1 MPFWRGKKKKIQNEN
16 LYEENT
22 RVFIENFSKLVED
35 ETKETVE
42 NLIKF
47 MANSVQGELLAKCF
61 YNDRNYEEYIK
72 HIKYSLLFDLESKD
86 YQECNIEID
95 ISKIPVISCIWNYEQ
110 VMNKLGFIFDSCIG
124 QSNIDSYLIEPLGL
138 VVVTSG
144 NHSINSAIINNRGN
158 FIVNK
163 KIDISSILEKY
174 EFNGKDYIDRDT
186 KNKIKS
192 YFLKNDSEPFT
203 YTLGLFFEMAR
214 VLKKSKSKK
223 NI

>member
-1 MPFWRGKKKKIQNEN
+1 MQNED

-22 RVFIENFSKLVED
+22 RVFIESFSKLVEE

-42 NLIKF
+42 SFIKF
-47 MANSVQGELLAKCF
+47 MANSLQGELLAKCF
-61 YNDRNYEEYIK
+61 YNDRNYENYIE
-72 HIKYSLLFDLESKD
+72 HIKYSFLFDSKFED
-86 YQECNIEID
+86 YQKCDIEMD
-95 ISKIPVISCIWNYEQ
+95 ISKTPVISCIWDYEQ
-110 VMNKLGFIFDSCIG
+110 VMNKLGITFDSCIG

-138 VVVTSG
+138 VIVTNG
-144 NHSINSAIINNRGN
+144 NHSINSAIINNHGN

-163 KIDISSILEKY
+163 KIDISFILEKY
-174 EFNGKDYIDRDT
+174 EFNGKNYIYRDT
-186 KNKIKS
+186 KDKVKYN
-192 YFLKNDSEPFT
+192 FLKNDSEPFT

>member
-1 MPFWRGKKKKIQNEN
+1 MFFWTGKSKKKEN

-22 RVFIENFSKLVED
+22 RVFIKNFSVLVKE
-35 ETKETVE
+35 EKKETVE

-47 MANSVQGELLAKCF
+47 MANSLQGELLAKCF
-61 YNDRNYEEYIK
+61 YNDRNYEKYIE
-72 HIKYSLLFDLESKD
+72 HIKYSLLFGLEFKD

-95 ISKIPVISCIWNYEQ
+95 ISKTPVISCIWNYEQ
-110 VMNKLGFIFDSCIG
+110 VMNKLGFTFDCCIG

-138 VVVTSG
+138 VVVTNG
-144 NHSINSAIINNRGN
+144 NHSINSAIINNCGN

-174 EFNGKDYIDRDT
+174 EFNGKYYMYRDT
-186 KNKIKS
+186 KNKVKF

-214 VLKKSKSKK
+214 VLKEYIKQK
-223 NI
+223 